1 MMREFWFDAKD
12 NVKGAHLKV
21 AATNSKATAT
31 ATLFSAGL
39 LPCWAASEVAA

>member
-21 AATNSKATAT
+21 AAT
-31 ATLFSAGL
+31 GG
-39 LPCWAASEVAA
+39 